1 VLSSGLEACL
11 AAGDPLAQRWHGLTR
26 RLHLTEPEV
35 AALALLVGVSLSP
48 LLAQAMRDSWAETG
62 RQAVPI
68 GLIALALLDA
78 PIGPATFE
86 TPNSATVLL
95 LLGRGAL
102 LSSGVLQQ
110 VADGHL
116 RSEQDVFVTSH
127 ALNWLC
133 GAALDHKWA
142 LGTLAETPPVRL
154 RQQLATALR
163 ALTSLGSPVR
173 ALVTGPPGS
182 GRMAVA
188 GQLARAL
195 APDAGLLLLP
205 LERCARQDALE
216 AGIADARTLAVLTGA
231 LVVVTGADALGEQRR
246 AVQDAVV
253 DAFADQPVALVWI
266 VASADSEDVAAMGV
280 APEHV
285 VRLGAPSKAE
295 RAAAWQE
302 ALGSRL
308 QRDAIERLAGGFL
321 LSEGQILRAAREA
334 VALSVGEAAEHRT
347 PRATERSDA
356 PRKDGLGM
364 LADSS
369 VRLEEHAMQMAR
381 SLASTGLGT
390 LARPEPCRVGL
401 DRLVLEPETRTLLDE
416 LVAYAGH
423 RNALASQ
430 WGFDG
435 VMSYGLGVTALFT
448 GPPGTGKTLAA
459 TAIARELGQEL
470 YRIDLSQLVSKYIG
484 ETEKH
489 LGAVFDAAEKGGV
502 VLLFDEADSV
512 FGKRTDVKTSVDR
525 YANLEVNYL
534 LQRIER
540 FDGVVVLTTNFE
552 AGIDDAFAR
561 RIRFR
566 VGFEAPNADAR
577 ARLWRA
583 LLPLNVP
590 LAADVDLEK
599 LAAQFEFS
607 GGHIKEVVLRA
618 ASLAM
623 AAGERVA
630 QRHLERSAQAE
641 YRKLGKLLT
650 VREHNPNTQWETHRG
665 QR

>member
-1 VLSSGLEACL
+1 MLFSEFEACL
-11 AAGDPLAQRWHGLTR
+11 GAGDLLAQRWHDLTR

-35 AALALLVGVSLSP
+35 AALALLVGATLSP
-48 LLAQAMRDSWAETG
+48 LLARALRVSWAEIG
-62 RQAVPI
+62 RQGVPI
-68 GLIALALLDA
+68 GLVALALLDESMIA
-78 PIGPATFE
+78 STFDS
-86 TPNSATVLL
+86 PQSATTLL
-95 LLGRGAL
+95 LQGKGP
-102 LSSGVLQQ
+102 LSRSGVLKH

-116 RSEQDVFVTSH
+116 RSEQDVFVTEY
-127 ALNWLC
+127 ALDWLC
-133 GAALDHKWA
+133 GAPLKHKWV
-142 LGTLAETPPVRL
+142 LGLLADVPPARL
-154 RQQLATALR
+154 RQHLAPALR
-163 ALTSLGSPVR
+163 LLASSSPTR
-173 ALVTGPPGS
+173 AVIAGPPGS
-182 GRMAVA
+182 GRLAVA
-188 GQLARAL
+188 GQLARAI

-205 LERCARQDALE
+205 LEHCARQGALE
-216 AGIADARTLAVLTGA
+216 ASIADVRTLAVLTGA
-231 LVVVTGADALGEQRR
+231 LVAITGADALGEQRR

-253 DAFADQPVALVWI
+253 DAFASQPIALVWV
-266 VASADSEDVAAMGV
+266 VASADSDDVAAMGV

-285 VRLGAPSKAE
+285 VRLGSPSKAE
-295 RAAAWQE
+295 RAVAWQE
-302 ALGSRL
+302 ALGDRL
-308 QRDAIERLAGGFL
+308 DTAALERLSSGFP

-334 VALSVGEAAEHRT
+334 VALSVGDAADLRT
-347 PRATERSDA
+347 PRAAERSEEGA
-356 PRKDGLGM
+356 LRSQ
-364 LADSS
+364 AVTR
-369 VRLEEHAMQMAR
+369 VRLEEHAQQMAR
-381 SLASTGLGT
+381 GLASTGLGT
-390 LARPEPCRVGL
+390 LARPEPCRMGL

-423 RNALASQ
+423 RNTLASQ

-459 TAIARELGQEL
+459 TAIARALGHEL

-489 LGAVFDAAEKGGV
+489 LGAVFDAAEQGGV
-502 VLLFDEADSV
+502 MLLFDEADSV

-552 AGIDDAFAR
+552 AGIDEAFAR

-566 VGFEAPNADAR
+566 VGFEAPNEEAR

-583 LLPLNVP
+583 LLPLDVP

-623 AAGERVA
+623 AAGESVA
-630 QRHLERSAQAE
+630 QRHLERSAEAE
-641 YRKLGKLLT
+641 YRKLGKLLP
-650 VREHNPNTQWETHRG
+650 VGRAHNSSTTQQETGRG
-665 QR
+665 RR